1 MKKRVSDSYT
11 EQVQILNPS
20 SMNGYNRLFGG
31 KLMQW
36 IDVVGGVVARR
47 HSNCNVTTACVDQL
61 TFNGAAYINDTLVL
75 RGHITYVGTT
85 SMEVCVKTYVEQ
97 LTGELQLINTAYLV
111 MVALDGLE
119 RPTGVPRFEPRTEA
133 ERTEWLLA
141 QERHAQRLAKRKGGA
156 GK

>member
-97 LTGELQLINTAYLV
+97 LTGC
-111 MVALDGLE
+111 
-119 RPTGVPRFEPRTEA
+119 
-133 ERTEWLLA
+133 LLYTST
-141 QERHAQRLAKRKGGA
+141 
-156 GK
+156 